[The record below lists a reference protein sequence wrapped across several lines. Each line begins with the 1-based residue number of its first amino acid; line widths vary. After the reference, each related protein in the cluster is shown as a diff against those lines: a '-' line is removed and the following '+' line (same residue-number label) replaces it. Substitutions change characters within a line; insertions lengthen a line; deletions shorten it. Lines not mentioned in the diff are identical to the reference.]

1 MFGSSS
7 TYEVQVRREGRWRIE
22 ATFTEEEAALSNA
35 RVQMTGRGVEEVKVT
50 KYRSLAGMSL
60 ETVLF
65 QKKTPEIK
73 NKPLGLG
80 GSAEGAPYCLSPDD
94 LYGFEARVVIGR
106 LLRPFLD
113 KFHITATELLHSW
126 SYVRKLDEQGTLIGA
141 AIHAIARHHADTKGV
156 AVPARVRELRAFAD
170 VAMSRARDFLAE
182 RKRLPAFDPKDL
194 AASSRAIDYAVG
206 VDGHDFVFL
215 AQLAIHLADS
225 NSLTGKLEMLLNLL
239 HDESEPRHFALI
251 DGVMADALGSADVV
265 KELLGAQ
272 LNLAMGLCVLADHI
286 HGRDPD
292 PAFLRG
298 AEPASPLL
306 ARICDLALHGRAP
319 QCRAVLVDRIRQ
331 SLNGEQPLD
340 RRDPKAEAQLVD
352 LVSTHLKGADGRLL
366 GGADVEKAM
375 ARRMLRHR
383 QNLLRGQG
391 MHDIADRLSGR

>member
-22 ATFTEEEAALSNA
+22 ATFTEEEPALSSA
-35 RVQMTGRGVEEVKVT
+35 RGQMTGRGVEEVKVT
-50 KYRSLAGMSL
+50 KYRALAGLSL

-80 GSAEGAPYCLSPDD
+80 GSAEGAPYCLAPDD

-106 LLRPFLD
+106 LLSQFLD
-113 KFHITATELLHSW
+113 KFHITTTELLHSW
-126 SYVRKLDEQGTLIGA
+126 PYVRKLDEQGTLMGA
-141 AIHAIARHHADTKGV
+141 AIHAAARHHADVRGV
-156 AVPARVRELRAFAD
+156 AVPARVRDLRAFAD

-182 RKRLPAFDPKDL
+182 RKRLPAFDLRDL
-194 AASSRAIDYAVG
+194 AGSSRAIDYAVG

-215 AQLAIHLADS
+215 AQLSLHLADS
-225 NSLTGKLEMLLNLL
+225 NSLVGKLEMLLNLL
-239 HDESEPRHFALI
+239 HDDSEPRHFALI
-251 DGVMADALGSADVV
+251 DGVMADALGSAEVV
-265 KELLGAQ
+265 KDLLGAQ
-272 LNLAMGLCVLADHI
+272 PNLAMGLCVLADHL

-292 PAFLRG
+292 PN

-319 QCRAVLVDRIRQ
+319 QCRAVLVDRIRR
-331 SLNGEQPLD
+331 SLNGQQPLD
-340 RRDPKAEAQLVD
+340 RRDPKAEAHLVD
-352 LVSTHLKGADGRLL
+352 LVSTRLKGADGRPL
-366 GGADVEKAM
+366 GGAEVDKAL
-375 ARRMLRHR
+375 ARRLLRHR
-383 QNLLRGQG
+383 QNLLREQG